1 MHQKPRTIS
10 LSSAFHRY
18 WHTSGPPPSTF
29 FSPKL
34 QKNKGHCFSVLDLAT
49 SRFKQPRR
57 VVQLYNSQHLGDP
70 CGCNNQ
76 GRRFI
81 TQIKSTNQNTASQ
94 RLVEKPH
101 VGGSSERAKQDE
113 KKPEFRFKIRPIRTK
128 LRAENAE
135 NSLRRRIIADIFQ
148 TAHH

>member
-1 MHQKPRTIS
+1 MHPKSKLHYIEC
-10 LSSAFHRY
+10 FCHRH
-18 WHTSGPPPSTF
+18 WHMSGPYYISSRRIYKKIKAIASLFLIWPHRGSNNPGGLSNSTTLNIWVIPVVAITRAAVL
-29 FSPKL
+29 SP
-34 QKNKGHCFSVLDLAT
+34 T
-49 SRFKQPRR
+49 
-57 VVQLYNSQHLGDP
+57 
-70 CGCNNQ
+70 
-76 GRRFI
+76 
-81 TQIKSTNQNTASQ
+81 IKSTNQNTASQ